1 MRPSNEISRVATT
14 RQQSAA
20 FYDRISGW
28 YDLLASS
35 EQRATRLGVKMLA
48 VQPGER
54 VLEVGSGS
62 GRTLTELADA
72 AGDAGV
78 ACGIDLSPR
87 MLAISHSRKQ
97 AAGSHACP
105 VCADAVLLPLASQSF
120 DVAFM
125 SFVLELFDTPE
136 IPLVLEECRRV
147 LRPSGRLGVVALSR
161 AGGLPAM
168 GRLYEWGHAHLP
180 ALLDCRLIVPARSLT
195 AAGYEIRET
204 MSVSLFGLPVDIV
217 LACAPPTAV

>member
-1 MRPSNEISRVATT
+1 M
-14 RQQSAA
+14 
-20 FYDRISGW
+20 SGW

-72 AGDAGV
+72 AGGEGF
-78 ACGIDLSPR
+78 ACGVDLSPR

-97 AAGSHACP
+97 AAGAHAWP

-147 LRPSGRLGVVALSR
+147 LRPGGRLGVVALSR
-161 AGGLPAM
+161 ARGLPAM
-168 GRLYEWGHAHLP
+168 GQLYEWGHGRFP
-180 ALLDCRLIVPARSLT
+180 ALLDCRLICPARSLV

-204 MSVSLFGLPVDIV
+204 TSVSLFGLPVDIV